1 MMDGDIW
8 TTEADEK
15 ERIEESS
22 KKFLYARAIH
32 SNHIIQHYMQQILEC
47 QRVVD
52 EYRSLADKM
61 EI

>member
-15 ERIEESS
+15 ERIEESN
-22 KKFLYARAIH
+22 KKFLYARVIH
-32 SNHIIQHYMQQILEC
+32 LNHIIQHCMQQTLEY

-52 EYRSLADKM
+52 EYRSLAD
-61 EI
+61 